1 MRHLLI
7 AKPHARATPS
17 ACRQVLC
24 AITLALSWAGALPAT
39 ADQLTV
45 FAASSL
51 KGALDEIATQF
62 EGETGHKVTL
72 SYAGSSVLARQITL
86 GAPADLFVSANQDW
100 MDVLQAAGVLVD
112 GTRNDVVGNTL
123 VMVAPATETDPAT
136 FDLKAEGAFIA
147 RLGDGRLAMGL
158 VNAVPAGIYGKAA
171 LDHFGL
177 WDTVAPRVAQSD
189 NVRAALAL
197 VALGQAPL
205 GIVYASDARADARVQ
220 IIYAFPEGSHP
231 PIRYPAAAIVGG
243 NTPLAEQFL
252 DRLALPTARAVFDAH
267 GFATLEPS

>member
-7 AKPHARATPS
+7 AKPLARATPS